1 MTFNIKWAAYSLLI
15 LIGIAL
21 NLQRFA
27 IEQWMIFSLRN
38 ETVVVSFSTTP
49 HRIKDIRPTIQSIF
63 DQNYKPSKIY
73 ISIPYVFKR
82 DNISYVIPEWI
93 ENDKRLTILRSEDYG
108 PATKLLGALKNVNL
122 PENAIIITF
131 DDDIPYPK
139 NTILQLA
146 YKAFQN
152 PDSAIGLSGA
162 NPIYDKQ
169 GKLSNEKPDG
179 IDGVHIPDAKVS
191 ILQGFA
197 GIAYRRSFFDDTI
210 YNITQAPRECIN
222 SDDLYL
228 SFYLAKHN
236 IQRIVLINKYISKHK
251 INFMQEIGYGGD
263 ALHNLIPAPIDKHQ
277 ACISY
282 MHSLDPDV
290 VF

>member
-1 MTFNIKWAAYSLLI
+1 MLLSIKWLAYSLL
-15 LIGIAL
+15 LIIGLAL
-21 NLQRFA
+21 NSQQFVV
-27 IEQWMIFSLRN
+27 EQWMKFSLRN

-49 HRIKDIRPTIQSIF
+49 HRIKNIGPTIQSIF
-63 DQNYKPSKIY
+63 DQNYKPIKIY

-82 DNISYVIPEWI
+82 ENIPYVIPEWI
-93 ENDKRLTILRSEDYG
+93 QNDKRLTILRSDDYG
-108 PATKLLGALKNVNL
+108 PATKLLGALKEANL
-122 PENAIIITF
+122 PPKAIIITF

-146 YKAFQN
+146 YKALKN
-152 PDSAIGLSGA
+152 PDAAIGLAGVNPVYDENGA
-162 NPIYDKQ
+162 
-169 GKLSNEKPDG
+169 LSAAHIDG
-179 IDGVHIPDAKVS
+179 IVGVRIPDATVS

-197 GIAYRRSFFDDTI
+197 GVAYRRYFFDDTI
-210 YNITQAPRECIN
+210 YDIAQAPRECIN

-236 IQRIVLINKYISKHK
+236 IPRIVLINRYINKNN
-251 INFMQEIGYGGD
+251 INFMQDIGYGKD